1 MLGIG
6 LKFSAEYNMRNL
18 SYIENKFFLFES
30 NCSSSSGSSSSSSSS
45 SSSGDGDSSSSS
57 SSSGSSSSCS
67 SSSGFY
73 NISLS
78 SYLQNI
84 SNADNYLKQ
93 TYIY

>member
-30 NCSSSSGSSSSSSSS
+30 NCSSSSGSSSSSS

-93 TYIY
+93 TYVY

>member
-45 SSSGDGDSSSSS
+45 SGDGDSSSS

>member
-30 NCSSSSGSSSSSSSS
+30 NCSSSSGSSSSSS